1 MFEDDLAGSEHFSRL
16 IGEPG
21 QRDAR
26 LSCVR
31 EDSFVNVDWSFAEG
45 GGIPFRPGVV
55 QEPIRTFC
63 WRRGSLGSL
72 VVTFLK
78 SGRTL

>member
-1 MFEDDLAGSEHFSRL
+1 MDDLAGSEHFSTL

-26 LSCVR
+26 LPCIR
-31 EDSFVNVDWSFAEG
+31 EDSFVNVDRSFAEG

-55 QEPIRTFC
+55 QAPIRTLC
-63 WRRGSLGSL
+63 WRLGSLGSL
-72 VVTFLK
+72 VATFPANYLDIFE
-78 SGRTL
+78 